1 VDLGVSVVSLLETEV
16 FTTETRRTHRDTE
29 KNAELKM
36 QIHFEGRARV
46 VGDDVNTDYIISS
59 TRKKESLDPHVL
71 KTYLFEALTPS
82 FAASVKSDDVL
93 VAGKNFGCG
102 SAMEIAV
109 SVLLAAG
116 FRAVL
121 AQSFART
128 FYRNAINNGLVPVEC
143 DTSTIKMGDALIV
156 HLTERDVSAINKTS
170 GQELIGNPLPA
181 IMLEILEAG
190 GLVPYFR
197 LHPSGF

>member
-1 VDLGVSVVSLLETEV
+1 
-16 FTTETRRTHRDTE
+16 
-29 KNAELKM
+29 M

-59 TRKKESLDPHVL
+59 TRKKESLDPQVL
-71 KTYLFEALTPS
+71 KTFLFEALDSS
-82 FAASVKSDDVL
+82 FAASVRTGDVL

-109 SVLLAAG
+109 SILLSAG
-116 FRAVL
+116 FKAVL

-143 DTSTIKMGDALIV
+143 DTSGVKEGDGLIV
-156 HLTERDVSAINKTS
+156 DLTESAVSAVNKAT
-170 GQELIGNPLPA
+170 GQELIGNPFPA

-197 LHPSGF
+197 MHHDFRDGWERGRPRPH